1 MSNSGDD
8 DPDAD
13 RPDGE
18 RDDALGRILRF
29 LRSDRM
35 LVVYARDIGVSVGI
49 VVLIGFL
56 LFAVSGLWPPMVAVE
71 SPSMEPNMERG
82 DLVFIV
88 DNSRFVPEEAPTHD
102 SRSTGVV
109 PADVAAETGRTKFGN
124 PGDVIVYTP
133 NGDERR
139 TPIIHRSILWVEAGE
154 NWYDRADER
163 YVGSASNCEELN
175 ACPAPYDGFVTKGD
189 NNRAYDQVG
198 TSQISRL
205 VRPEWVV
212 GTAEIRIP
220 YLGLVRLW
228 ASGAIITPLAD
239 PGRHPAVAQAIL
251 DHNSTSTTTTGAGD
265 ELVSTS
271 PIGATV

>member
-1 MSNSGDD
+1 MSDSGDD
-8 DPDAD
+8 DPNTD

-88 DNSRFVPEEAPTHD
+88 DNSRFVPEEAPTYD

-124 PGDVIVYTP
+124 HGDVIVYMP

-175 ACPAPYDGFVTKGD
+175 ACPAPYGGFVTKGD

-198 TSQISRL
+198 TSPISKL

-212 GTAEIRIP
+212 GTAEIRVP
-220 YLGLVRLW
+220 YLGHVRLW

-239 PGRHPAVAQAIL
+239 PGLHPATVQAIL
-251 DHNSTSTTTTGAGD
+251 DTNSTSTTTNGAGD
-265 ELVSTS
+265 EHVSTCS
-271 PIGATV
+271 IGATV

>member
-1 MSNSGDD
+1 MSDSGDD
-8 DPDAD
+8 GPDAD
-13 RPDGE
+13 RSDGE
-18 RDDALGRILRF
+18 RDDTLGRILRF

-49 VVLIGFL
+49 VVLIGVL

-88 DNSRFVPEEAPTHD
+88 DNSRFVPEEAPTYD

-109 PADVAAETGRTKFGN
+109 PADVAAETGRTKFGKH
-124 PGDVIVYTP
+124 GDVIVYTP

-139 TPIIHRSILWVEAGE
+139 TPIIHRSILWVEEGE

-163 YVGSASNCEELN
+163 YVDSASNCEELN
-175 ACPAPYDGFVTKGD
+175 ACPAPYGGFVTKGD

-198 TSQISRL
+198 TSQISKL

-212 GTAEIRIP
+212 GTAEIRVP
-220 YLGLVRLW
+220 YLGHVRLW
-228 ASGAIITPLAD
+228 ASGAIITPLAY
-239 PGRHPAVAQAIL
+239 PGQHPATVQAIL
-251 DHNSTSTTTTGAGD
+251 DANPTNTTTNRAGD
-265 ELVSTS
+265 EHVSIS